1 MKWENCI
8 NRLLWIQMSCQET
21 AAQWNL
27 YVLKSLSWTLT
38 RYNSSYICDGE
49 TRKLSWATSVQRSQ
63 IIATQPMLY
72 GWCCAGDGQSYVKWN
87 DCSLTTHSEN
97 ILFSHFISEFMHLL
111 FLYWRLALR
120 QISNEVIW
128 RAYILFFLI
137 ALAAE
142 TTGAVTLIRV
152 YHLLLY
158 KVALQDR
165 MGGGLAG

>member
-1 MKWENCI
+1 MRE
-8 NRLLWIQMSCQET
+8 
-21 AAQWNL
+21 L
-27 YVLKSLSWTLT
+27 YKQAIMNPNELP
-38 RYNSSYICDGE
+38 RNSSSVKSVCIEKSELDFNQIQFIIHLWWRNQKVVVGNICAEKSDNSY
-49 TRKLSWATSVQRSQ
+49 TTDVVWMMLCRRRPKLCQV
-63 IIATQPMLY
+63 
-72 GWCCAGDGQSYVKWN
+72 N